1 MTMKDIEERMRD
13 IWEILESNKD
23 WEKAGM
29 SENVVA
35 VVFQSTF
42 HSENA
47 LK

>member
-13 IWEILESNKD
+13 KWEILESNKD

-29 SENVVA
+29 FENVVA
-35 VVFQSTF
+35 VAFQSTF